1 LPTYMKQIL
10 SERQLLLLREVVGN
24 RCPDLSYRVTS
35 ADIGGL
41 TRWERER
48 VLRALGIEFASS
60 GVASDWEPNARGLEL
75 EALVDI
81 VNRPILDGTALT

>member
-1 LPTYMKQIL
+1 MKQII
-10 SERQLLLLREVVGN
+10 SEHQLLLLRAVVDS
-24 RCPDLSYRVTS
+24 RCPDLSHRVTS

-48 VLRALGIEFASS
+48 ILIALGLEFGSS
-60 GVASDWEPNARGLEL
+60 GVASDWGPIARGLEL

-81 VNRPILDGTALT
+81 VNRPVLDGTAAT